1 MRMSAVPDKHA
12 DAQTSN
18 DAQNTTDV
26 SSEEQNLVK
35 KED

>member
-18 DAQNTTDV
+18 DAVNTTEIT
-26 SSEEQNLVK
+26 SEEQNLVK